1 MIDPAER
8 LRSNIDPRRGAVV
21 TTKAGAALVILPV
34 MIRPIDILAGKS
46 PSWHLD
52 LLELR
57 NAWAMAQRLS
67 RKPDLPAMLV
77 STVAREAVAIS
88 YDISGGVVDEWF
100 SDDDGEAIVKICT
113 SAMGADIHSIAQA
126 DIRRRA
132 LSIALAGCGDIPMT
146 SIELAVA
153 ADFAVNSGRAPEG
166 A

>member
-8 LRSNIDPRRGAVV
+8 LRSNIDPRRGTVV

-34 MIRPIDILAGKS
+34 FIRPIDILAGKA
-46 PSWHLD
+46 PAWHLD

-57 NAWAMAQRLS
+57 NSWAMAQRLS
-67 RKPDLPAMLV
+67 RKPDLPGLQV
-77 STVAREAVAIS
+77 SSVAREAVAVS
-88 YDISGGVVDEWF
+88 YDITGGVVDEWF
-100 SDDDGEAIVKICT
+100 TDDDGETVIRICT
-113 SAMGADIHSIAQA
+113 AAMGADVDASGRA

-132 LSIALAGCGDIPMT
+132 LSISLAGCGDIPLNA
-146 SIELAVA
+146 IEMAVA

>member
-1 MIDPAER
+1 VIDPAER
-8 LRSNIDPRRGAVV
+8 LRSSIDPRRGTVV

-34 MIRPIDILAGKS
+34 MIRPIDILAGKVLA
-46 PSWHLD
+46 WQLD

-57 NAWAMAQRLS
+57 NSWAMAQRLN
-67 RKPDLPAMLV
+67 RKPDLPGQKV
-77 STVAREAVAIS
+77 SSVAREVVAIS

-100 SDDDGEAIVKICT
+100 TDDDGETVIRICT
-113 SAMGADIHSIAQA
+113 AAMGAEANSPGMT

-132 LSIALAGCGDIPMT
+132 LSIALAGCGEIPMNA
-146 SIELAVA
+146 IELAVA